1 MKEEV
6 NIPKGIAD
14 GMTIKLNHKG
24 NFNGDL
30 FLKVHVKK
38 SSIFTR

>member
-6 NIPKGIAD
+6 SIPRGIAD
-14 GMTIKLNHKG
+14 GMTIKLNQKG

-30 FLKVHVKK
+30 FLKIHVKK
-38 SSIFTR
+38 SNVFTR

>member
-1 MKEEV
+1 MREEI
-6 NIPKGIAD
+6 NTPKGIAD
-14 GMTIKLNHKG
+14 GMTIKLNQKG

-30 FLKVHVKK
+30 FLKIHVKK